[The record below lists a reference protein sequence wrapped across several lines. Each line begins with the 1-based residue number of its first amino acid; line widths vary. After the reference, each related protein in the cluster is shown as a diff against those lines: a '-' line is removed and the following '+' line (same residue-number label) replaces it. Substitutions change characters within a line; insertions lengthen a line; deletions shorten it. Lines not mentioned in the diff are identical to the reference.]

1 MTRFNYTLI
10 ILAAGY
16 SSRMK
21 KLKAL
26 LPIGGASALE
36 RVITAGKLAGCSDIR
51 VGTGHQAPSLSQVIL
66 GQGVREIHNPHFA
79 EGMFSSIQRGVEAV
93 SDASEGFFILPV
105 DYPLVPAQLLEDL
118 MLAHQE
124 KPTSFMVPTFMGKK
138 GHPPLFPIDMKA
150 EILNRQEGGGLKG
163 VTIKHEKRMVKI
175 PTLFEGAVM
184 DMDRPEDYEEI
195 IEIYHKKQRP
205 SRQTCLEVLS
215 QRQTPQEVVNHSLA
229 VADLAA
235 KISQALNTVGFSF
248 DSDLLLA
255 AGLLHDIARTER
267 KHWLVGAR
275 ILRKYGWDDLAAL
288 TENHMFYTS
297 EKAVEDFSEL
307 DILCLADKLFKGSQW
322 VDLAKRKE
330 NLLERFTDDQA
341 IEAINRRFDKAAELK
356 AYIERKIKISLKD
369 LANQE
374 LLLESPKQVK
384 RYILIRHGELVQHRG
399 KIFLG
404 QTDVALS
411 EKGRETA
418 KKTGE
423 MLKAKEI
430 LPEKIYSS
438 DLLRTKKTA
447 ELIKESFDHDINLI
461 MVPAFR
467 EMSLGKWDGHYIE
480 DLRKKYPLAYEQ
492 RGKDLLAYKVSGGE
506 NVYDLNYR
514 VIKGLFKLIESADEL
529 TIVTHAGVI
538 AVLKSFIENR
548 PLSETIQEKPAYGA
562 IVVLEN
568 ASPLSWPGI

>member
-1 MTRFNYTLI
+1 MTKFNYSLI

-26 LPIGGASALE
+26 LPIGGSSALD
-36 RVITAGKLAGCSDIR
+36 RVITAGKLAGCIEII
-51 VGTGHQAPSLSQVIL
+51 VVTGYEAPSLSQVIL
-66 GQGVREIHNPHFA
+66 DQGVREVYNPHFA
-79 EGMFSSIQRGVEAV
+79 DGMFSSIQSGLAAV
-93 SDASEGFFILPV
+93 DDASAGFFILPV
-105 DYPLVPAQLLEDL
+105 DYPLVVAKLLEDL

-124 KPTSFMVPTFMGKK
+124 KPSSFMVPTFMGKK

-150 EILNRQEGGGLKG
+150 EILAWQEGGGLKG

-175 PTLFEGAVM
+175 PTRFEGAVM
-184 DMDRPEDYEEI
+184 DMDRPEDYQEI
-195 IEIYHKKQRP
+195 IEIYQQKQRP
-205 SRQTCLEVLS
+205 SRQTCLDLLS
-215 QRQTPQEVVNHSLA
+215 QMQTPDQVVKHSLA
-229 VADLAA
+229 VAELAA
-235 KISQALNTVGFSF
+235 KISQALNAVGFTF

-255 AGLLHDIARTER
+255 AGLLHDIARTKP

-275 ILRKYGWDDLAAL
+275 ILRKYGWDDLAVL

-330 NLLERFTDDQA
+330 NLLERFSDEEA
-341 IEAINRRFDKAAELK
+341 IEAINRRFTKAAELK
-356 AYIERKIKISLKD
+356 AYIEGKINRTLKD
-369 LANQE
+369 LSKQE
-374 LLLESPKQVK
+374 LALESPKQVK
-384 RYILIRHGELVQHRG
+384 HYILIRHGELVQHRQ

-411 EKGRETA
+411 EKGMATA

-423 MLKAKEI
+423 MLKAKGI
-430 LPEKIYSS
+430 VPEKIYCS
-438 DLLRTKKTA
+438 DLQRARKTA
-447 ELIKESFDHDINLI
+447 DLIKENVDHDINLI
-461 MVPAFR
+461 MVAAFR

-480 DLRKKYPLAYEQ
+480 EIREKYPLAYEQ

-506 NVYDLNYR
+506 NIYDLNYR
-514 VIKGLFKLIESADEL
+514 VIKGLFKLIESGDEL
-529 TIVTHAGVI
+529 VIVTHAGVI

-548 PLSETIQEKPAYGA
+548 PLSETIKEKPAYGA
-562 IVVLEN
+562 IVELESN
-568 ASPLSWPGI
+568 RPLSWPGI